1 MTIEHWHGDYKNP
14 TFNTEEMAELSAINH
29 YNLRAFIDERRTNIR
44 ELKTFEKYSGDDL
57 DVSDT
62 KIRAL
67 CFINGVRKKLLRYQ
81 MRVKVDEARKQG
93 RQSLFVPEKVQIIF
107 DPNRISLDN
116 LLETAEFTEDFMKTR
131 KINFLAAFQQMEEIN
146 KRLGD

>member
-1 MTIEHWHGDYKNP
+1 MTIEQKIDKSL
-14 TFNTEEMAELSAINH
+14 TFNTEEMVELSAINH

-131 KINFLAAFQQMEEIN
+131 KINLLAAFQQMEEIN